1 MPIESLWQFWRFRF
15 ASSALSV
22 ISVSL
27 SVTWVMPTLVMWS
40 WLLNLDHLA
49 PFSAIANVFTA
60 VSVAII
66 FSYLV
71 PNLQNPVEENFPKVQ
86 NFEKFALFFGT
97 AIFSFEGI
105 SVVLPLENNAAEPE
119 DFPKVRTFSC
129 VLRVVET
136 QAVLFFKSMS
146 ERGGSAIRFSNWIS
160 WSTQNWLK
168 MTSFNQFSVNQEFQF
183 QNRCMADPPLSDID
197 FKNCFSLNYPYF
209 LIRYWILVWFW

>member
-1 MPIESLWQFWRFRF
+1 MMPTESLWLFWQFRF
-15 ASSALSV
+15 ALSALSG

-27 SVTWVMPTLVMWS
+27 SVLCHMGRVIIF
-40 WLLNLDHLA
+40 NLDHLA

-119 DFPKVRTFSC
+119 DFPKVR
-129 VLRVVET
+129 
-136 QAVLFFKSMS
+136 
-146 ERGGSAIRFSNWIS
+146 
-160 WSTQNWLK
+160 
-168 MTSFNQFSVNQEFQF
+168 
-183 QNRCMADPPLSDID
+183 P
-197 FKNCFSLNYPYF
+197 FSL
-209 LIRYWILVWFW
+209 V

>member
-1 MPIESLWQFWRFRF
+1 MNLFILITQFGFCCCYFVFMSANIRQVIYEYTPDGSKIRELLGHPHEDDANRVIMAILAVPICLIC
-15 ASSALSV
+15 SV
-22 ISVSL
+22 RNLGKFIGFVGHMGH
-27 SVTWVMPTLVMWS
+27 VNIF
-40 WLLNLDHLA
+40 NLDHLA

-119 DFPKVRTFSC
+119 DFPKVR
-129 VLRVVET
+129 
-136 QAVLFFKSMS
+136 
-146 ERGGSAIRFSNWIS
+146 
-160 WSTQNWLK
+160 
-168 MTSFNQFSVNQEFQF
+168 
-183 QNRCMADPPLSDID
+183 P
-197 FKNCFSLNYPYF
+197 FSL
-209 LIRYWILVWFW
+209 V